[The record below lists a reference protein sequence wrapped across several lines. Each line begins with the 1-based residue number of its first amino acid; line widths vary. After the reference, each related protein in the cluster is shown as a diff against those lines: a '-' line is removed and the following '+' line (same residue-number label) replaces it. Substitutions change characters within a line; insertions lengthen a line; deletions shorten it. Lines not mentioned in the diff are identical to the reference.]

1 MLFCLDNKPVKIKT
15 ICLPIKTFDSY
26 ISVFAYIYFS
36 YVIYIYIYIYIYINI
51 YLGENYFEV

>member
-36 YVIYIYIYIYIYINI
+36 YVIYIYIYINI